1 MKAIGF
7 NVFKKNIYLSPWRS
21 GRERTWWCG
30 ICIYSI
36 CHTLLQC
43 LCTMSNSGQSGGW
56 QGGGVVGGRHMPH
69 ATSHIDQASN
79 HQTISSTWPAQPL
92 NLTPPPS
99 SYELCKSLA
108 ANVAQTQTQIRIQP
122 QAERERGRARVR
134 WPVEEK
140 NQTKSI
146 DVQIFLTSA
155 NNLPA
160 AARGG

>member
-1 MKAIGF
+1 
-7 NVFKKNIYLSPWRS
+7 
-21 GRERTWWCG
+21 
-30 ICIYSI
+30 
-36 CHTLLQC
+36 
-43 LCTMSNSGQSGGW
+43 MSNSGQSGGW

-122 QAERERGRARVR
+122 QAERERERGRARVR

-146 DVQIFLTSA
+146 DVQIFLNIRKQFAGSGERGVSEVA
-155 NNLPA
+155 DGGPA
-160 AARGG
+160 KGGCLLICAPNDRHATRPLRGG